1 MIGRLRGQ
9 VVWKQAPQLLI
20 DVNGVGYEVEATMS
34 TFYTL
39 PLENSEIIL
48 YTHLVVREDAQLLYG
63 FASEAERAMFR
74 GLIKINGVGA
84 KMALTI
90 LSGMSIDDF
99 ARCIRDGDSSTL
111 TRLPGVG
118 KKTAERLIIE
128 MRDRLDKLI
137 TNVGSGSGAGLAT
150 IDASGVVAP
159 RKDAVGDAVS
169 ALAALGYK
177 AAEASR
183 MVRAVKTDGL
193 DSEAIIRAALQ
204 ATVIK

>member
-1 MIGRLRGQ
+1 MIGRLRGR

-20 DVNGVGYEVEATMS
+20 DVNGVGYEVEATMN

-39 PLENSEIIL
+39 PLESSEITL

-90 LSGMSIDDF
+90 LSGMSIDEF
-99 ARCIRDGDSSTL
+99 AVCIRESDSATL

-128 MRDRLDKLI
+128 MRDRLDKLF
-137 TNVGSGSGAGLAT
+137 THA
-150 IDASGVVAP
+150 
-159 RKDAVGDAVS
+159 
-169 ALAALGYK
+169 
-177 AAEASR
+177 
-183 MVRAVKTDGL
+183 
-193 DSEAIIRAALQ
+193 
-204 ATVIK
+204 

>member
-20 DVNGVGYEVEATMS
+20 DVNGVGYEVEATMN

-99 ARCIRDGDSSTL
+99 ARCIRDGDSATL

-137 TNVGSGSGAGLAT
+137 TNTGNSSGAGQST
-150 IDASGVVAP
+150 IDAAGVIAP

-177 AAEASR
+177 AVEASR

>member
-1 MIGRLRGQ
+1 MIGRLRGR
-9 VVWKQAPQLLI
+9 VVWKLAPQLLI
-20 DVNGVGYEVEATMS
+20 DVNGVGYEVEATMN

-39 PLENSEIIL
+39 PLDATEVIL

-63 FASEAERAMFR
+63 FASEGERAMFR

-99 ARCIRDGDSSTL
+99 ACCIREGDVATL

-137 TNVGSGSGAGLAT
+137 TNVSSTSGTGQSSIDTAGVL
-150 IDASGVVAP
+150 P

-169 ALAALGYK
+169 ALVALGYK

-183 MVRAVKTDGL
+183 MVRAVESEGL
-193 DSEAIIRAALQ
+193 ASEAIIRAALQ

>member
-1 MIGRLRGQ
+1 
-9 VVWKQAPQLLI
+9 
-20 DVNGVGYEVEATMS
+20 
-34 TFYTL
+34 
-39 PLENSEIIL
+39 
-48 YTHLVVREDAQLLYG
+48 
-63 FASEAERAMFR
+63 
-74 GLIKINGVGA
+74 
-84 KMALTI
+84 
-90 LSGMSIDDF
+90 MSIDDF
-99 ARCIRDGDSSTL
+99 ACCIRDGDSATL

-137 TNVGSGSGAGLAT
+137 TNTGNSSDVGQPA
-150 IDASGVVAP
+150 IDAAGVVVSP

-169 ALAALGYK
+169 ALVALGYK